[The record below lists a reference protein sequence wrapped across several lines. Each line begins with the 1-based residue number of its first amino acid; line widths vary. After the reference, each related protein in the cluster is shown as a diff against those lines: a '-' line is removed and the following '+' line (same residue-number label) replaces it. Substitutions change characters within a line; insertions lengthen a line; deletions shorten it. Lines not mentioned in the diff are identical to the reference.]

1 MDIRIERA
9 TIEDAKDLILVQND
23 AFLEDFEAYG
33 ECPSFKESIDVM
45 ENHIINDFIFMIIDG
60 KYIIGD
66 IQIKENPENKYYLRV
81 ISILKTYQGFG
92 IGQKAIKFIENE
104 FINAEEW
111 SLITPYKSL
120 RNHHFYEKMGYI
132 KVGEYRHSPVLIMF
146 KYQKNIR
153 KQT

>member
-1 MDIRIERA
+1 M
-9 TIEDAKDLILVQND
+9 
-23 AFLEDFEAYG
+23 
-33 ECPSFKESIDVM
+33 
-45 ENHIINDFIFMIIDG
+45 DG
-60 KYIIGD
+60 KSIIGD

-81 ISILKTYQGFG
+81 ISILKRYQGFG
-92 IGQKAIKFIENE
+92 IGQKSIKFIENE